1 MIMMMMMMMMMK
13 RIETKSNNCKKETKN
28 NAMNSK
34 RHTLPMLDSLGTWQI
49 WFIWY
54 HFVIPPFLPPYTPF
68 IYIILSG

>member
-34 RHTLPMLDSLGTWQI
+34 RYTLPMLDSLGTWQI
-49 WFIWY
+49 WFI
-54 HFVIPPFLPPYTPF
+54 
-68 IYIILSG
+68 